1 MESKKIDHNLQ
12 RIDAHVKGV
21 LKHIKRIPTLSS
33 QPEKKATL
41 VKRVWEIIHRLLTA
55 WDIDCKYLR
64 DCRQTLITQT

>member
-12 RIDAHVKGV
+12 QIDAHVKGV

-41 VKRVWEIIHRLLTA
+41 VKRVWEFILLALSTVSSYFNN
-55 WDIDCKYLR
+55 DENHPRVK
-64 DCRQTLITQT
+64 TL